1 MRKEYDL
8 KKLVPKKKDPKK
20 FKDAKVSTN
29 VRIDLDV
36 VAWLR
41 EESEK
46 LGIPYQTLMNSK
58 LKQSM
63 KENQTTIASVT
74 SLNHRL
80 ASLELLV
87 NKIKKK
93 IAV

>member
-1 MRKEYDL
+1 MRREYDL
-8 KKLVPKKKDPKK
+8 KKLTPKKKDLNK
-20 FKDAKVSTN
+20 FKELKVATN
-29 VRIDLDV
+29 VRIDLEV

-46 LGIPYQTLMNSK
+46 LSIPYQTLLNSK

-63 KENQTTIASVT
+63 MESKKTSETVN

-80 ASLELLV
+80 ASLELVV
-87 NKIKKK
+87 NSIKQK